1 MKRKV
6 LALALSAMMV
16 FSSTGFAFADS
27 DDVGEPPSKPKV
39 ESYKDNDKVKEYNKE
54 AKEYNKKVDEYNAAV
69 DKKYE
74 DAVADTNKKNAEGQ
88 AKQEA
93 SQKAHDEAVA
103 ANEAEQARAD
113 SENAKID
120 EQNAAESERVNKHNS
135 DEDAKVEQSKS
146 DKEKAESE
154 NANRKAQ
161 YDADVK
167 AAEKEYEEAVN
178 AEKERIEAIKAENE
192 QIRKH
197 NAEEDQKVADTEAA
211 NKAEKE
217 RIDTENAERESKYL
231 EDVAKYEAD
240 MNQYNSDYAQYE
252 ADKAMEEKILAAK
265 DAEGNQRY
273 HSVEEYNEVVKN
285 YNAQV
290 ERYNGQVENYNK
302 VYGVTDE
309 IANNA
314 PSRNKNAPELS
325 VSDTYEIIK
334 GDTESGRKIPV
345 HIEHTF
351 YGTDISYSEDFEID
365 ANDTII
371 LRGMASPGDNLDEQS
386 CYFFYNTDDNHSLG
400 MWANSWSELTTY
412 PSASVDQTWENGDS
426 HTISYKDSTNEYQW
440 NFEDISISYYYMWT
454 KLYQKRDLYEYANV
468 PNEPTKPTE
477 PVLELLGFEPI
488 VYNPNYLEE
497 LDETENIIEKRTV
510 NEPEYLDVP
519 EIYSPQYEEYIPIEH
534 VSPVLVAVPDVEIW
548 ENLPDPEK
556 EKYLNRLPLLSLL
569 PVPTNPTNNTPTD
582 KTTPTQTIIPVAD
595 NNVEVVNN
603 NDTPT
608 ANVNENEVPLA
619 YKLYSSEDYWALL
632 NLILVFVSIIIAIC
646 LIILV
651 FWNNRKEDE
660 HIEVNNRWP
669 FRIVAV
675 ISAIVSAI
683 VFLITEDMSNP
694 MVFIDQYTLLMAI
707 ITCITALFAFISL
720 HREEEKEDEEN

>member
-6 LALALSAMMV
+6 LALTLSAMMV
-16 FSSTGFAFADS
+16 FSSTGFAFAGS

-54 AKEYNKKVDEYNAAV
+54 AKEYNKKVDEHNAAV

-88 AKQEA
+88 ARQEA

-103 ANEAEQARAD
+103 ANEAEQARVD

-146 DKEKAESE
+146 DKENVESE
-154 NANRKAQ
+154 NASRKAQ
-161 YDADVK
+161 YDADVE
-167 AAEKEYEEAVN
+167 AAEKEYEEAVA

-192 QIRKH
+192 QIRQH

-217 RIDTENAERESKYL
+217 RVDTENAERESKYL

-240 MNQYNSDYAQYE
+240 MDQYNSDYEQYE

-290 ERYNGQVENYNK
+290 ERYNSQVDNINK
-302 VYGVTDE
+302 IYGVTDE
-309 IANNA
+309 QVNNA
-314 PSRNKNAPELS
+314 PSRNKNALELS

-345 HIEHTF
+345 HIIHTF
-351 YGTDISYSEDFEID
+351 YGTDITYEEEFEID

-371 LRGMASPGDNLDEQS
+371 MRGMASPGDALDEQT
-386 CYFFYNTDDNHSLG
+386 CYFFYNTDDSHSLG
-400 MWANSWSELTTY
+400 MWSNASSTLMEY
-412 PSASVDQTWENGDS
+412 PTADVETGWENGDT
-426 HTISYKDSTNEYQW
+426 HTVSYKNSTNEYSW
-440 NFEDISISYYYMWT
+440 NFEDIYMEYNYFWT
-454 KLYQKRDLYEYANV
+454 PLYQKRSLYEYANV

-477 PVLELLGFEPI
+477 PTLELLGFEPI
-488 VYNPNYLEE
+488 VYNPDYLEE
-497 LDETENIIEKRTV
+497 LDETENVIEKRTV

-519 EIYSPQYEEYIPIEH
+519 GIYNPQYEEYIPIEH
-534 VSPVLVAVPDVEIW
+534 ISPVLVAVPDVEIW

-569 PVPTNPTNNTPTD
+569 PVPTNPTNNTPT
-582 KTTPTQTIIPVAD
+582 TTPTQTIIPFAD

-608 ANVNENEVPLA
+608 ANVDENEVPLA
-619 YKLYSSEDYWALL
+619 PKLYSSEAYWALL

-660 HIEVNNRWP
+660 QIEVNNKWP
-669 FRIVAV
+669 FRIVAA

-720 HREEEKEDEEN
+720 HKEEEKEDEEN